1 MLKSLFSAQF
11 RERHRMRWLAF
22 KRLFRRPPLPQN
34 KDGSVNIHLGCGRV
48 DHPAFINVDVA
59 PFVHI
64 HHIHAVEQLPM
75 FRDGT
80 ADLIYVCHCLEHV
93 SFLETEKVLRE
104 WKRVLKSGGILR
116 ISVPDFDRI
125 LAIYEAFQH
134 DIAAIEKTLMG
145 GQNYPANFHKAVFN
159 HAHLTRLLEAAGFT
173 NVRAWTPGSG
183 DLTTFNDWSGRSVK
197 VEDKAFPISLN
208 LEAEKPKQ

>member
-1 MLKSLFSAQF
+1 MNPITIQNPDEILNMLADVTLRGTGFTTESLLDYVLEEGFTEPIFLNASG
-11 RERHRMRWLAF
+11 EDPTAF
-22 KRLFRRPPLPQN
+22 FKGQPN
-34 KDGSVNIHLGCGRV
+34 
-48 DHPAFINVDVA
+48 AWA
-59 PFVHI
+59 
-64 HHIHAVEQLPM
+64 
-75 FRDGT
+75 
-80 ADLIYVCHCLEHV
+80 IYQI
-93 SFLETEKVLRE
+93 RE

-134 DIAAIEKTLMG
+134 NIAAIEKTLMG

-159 HAHLTRLLEAAGFT
+159 PAHLTRLLEAAGFT